1 MTEAKNILDGVE
13 SSLFA
18 GKQKLVNLNT
28 WAQELFKMEQGE
40 LSVKKQKQ
48 TISNWW
54 NNFK

>member
-28 WAQELFKMEQGE
+28 WA
-40 LSVKKQKQ
+40 
-48 TISNWW
+48 
-54 NNFK
+54 